1 MKKELKNLFS
11 PIRIGSVEIAN
22 RVVMSPMATNLCSPD
37 GSVTEAQI
45 DHYVARARGGVGLI
59 IAEDCT
65 VGPNYVARTVSLAND
80 KFIPGWK
87 KLTEAVHAHGT
98 KIMPQIF
105 HPSFNAPSALNNGA
119 QPVAASPIPSLH
131 SREIPRELA
140 AREILGIIEQF
151 GETARRAKEGG
162 CDGVQIHCAH
172 MHHLLGSFL
181 TPYYNKRTDEY
192 GGTLEGRLRL
202 PLEVIRRVRS
212 KVGPGFA
219 ILVRISGEEYMP
231 GGLTVQQTSYLAPLL
246 VEAGADGIHVSG
258 GTSTNAWVTIAPTGS
273 PQAHFADLA
282 ASVKK
287 AVNVPVI
294 CVGRITEPWM
304 AESIIAQ
311 GKTDMVAMARALLA
325 DPEWPNKAKTGRW
338 EDIAPCVGDTQCL
351 IQVVFGHPVSCLIN
365 PAAGKDRQMEIVPT
379 KTPKK
384 VLVVGGGPAGMEAAL
399 TAALRGHKV
408 TLVEKSAKLGGQLHL
423 AAFAPMKQEYTLAI
437 QYLANQV
444 QKSGVRVELNW
455 EVIVEDILK
464 SGTDVVVVATGGLA
478 IMPNEILGIQGQN
491 VVSAWDVLSGRAFPG
506 PNVVIIGGGK
516 VGCEAADYIAHP
528 VDDMNPMG
536 NRVTVL
542 EMLPHVIMDDFSPWR
557 TVLIQRLQNK
567 GVKFI
572 TQAKVIE
579 ILADGVKYDKN
590 GKEEILKG
598 LNHVVV
604 SMGTRSNN
612 PFGEKL
618 KGGAFEVHVIGDAKV
633 PRDAMKAIAEGAE
646 VGRRI

>member
-1 MKKELKNLFS
+1 MRRELKNLFS
-11 PIRIGSVEIAN
+11 PIRIGNVEIAN

-87 KLTEAVHAHGT
+87 KLTETVHVYGT

-119 QPVAASPIPSLH
+119 QPVAASPIPNLH
-131 SREIPRELA
+131 SREIPRELTTE
-140 AREILGIIEQF
+140 EILGIIEQF

-192 GGTLEGRLRL
+192 GGPLEGRLRL
-202 PLEVIRRVRS
+202 PLEVIQRVRS

-231 GGLTVQQTSYLAPLL
+231 GGLTVEQTSYLAPLL
-246 VEAGADGIHVSG
+246 VEAGADAIHVSG

-273 PQAHFADLA
+273 PQAQFADLA

-287 AVNVPVI
+287 VVNVPVI

-325 DPEWPNKAKTGRW
+325 DPEWPNKVKTGRW

-384 VLVVGGGPAGMEAAL
+384 VLVVGGGPGGMEAAR

-408 TLVEKSAKLGGQLHL
+408 TLMEKSAKLGGQLHL

-444 QKSGVRVELNW
+444 QKSGVRVELNR

-478 IMPNEILGIQGQN
+478 IMPSEILGIQGQN
-491 VVSAWDVLSGRAFPG
+491 VVSAWDVLSGRVFPG

-536 NRVTVL
+536 NKVTVL

-567 GVKFI
+567 GVKII
-572 TQAKVIE
+572 TEAKVIE

-590 GKEEILKG
+590 GKQEILKG

-618 KGGAFEVHVIGDAKV
+618 KRGSFEVHVIGDAKE